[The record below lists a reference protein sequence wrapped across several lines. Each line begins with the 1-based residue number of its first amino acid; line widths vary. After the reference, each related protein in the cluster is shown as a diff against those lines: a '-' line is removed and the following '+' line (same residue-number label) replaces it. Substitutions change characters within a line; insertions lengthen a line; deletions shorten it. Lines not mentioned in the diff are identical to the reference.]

1 MNADPETKI
10 KMNQS
15 RNFRTTLAFTLIELL
30 VVIAVIALLA
40 AMLLP
45 VGAALK
51 KKAAIKRVQTE
62 IQFVDAAI
70 LKYASDL
77 GHNPPDNPDVLPL
90 NDTRRH
96 AINQLFYELSGV
108 KQATVGADN
117 YFQNEAGANGIKV
130 SDVSAFFGN
139 VAIQGFVNVS
149 SGAGDEA
156 RKSKNCLVGIKPTQY
171 LEVQYNG
178 RIGTLLGVSAKGP
191 LMLADGTGKEINPIR
206 YDASSTN
213 RHNLKGVDLWVDI
226 LMDGKTN
233 RLSNWSEK
241 PEIVP

>member
-1 MNADPETKI
+1 M
-10 KMNQS
+10 
-15 RNFRTTLAFTLIELL
+15 AFTLIELL
-30 VVIAVIALLA
+30 VVIAVIGLLA

-77 GHNPPDNPDVLPL
+77 GHNPPDNPDVLLL

-96 AINQLFYELSGV
+96 AVNQLFYELSGV
-108 KQATVGADN
+108 KLTN
-117 YFQNEAGANGIKV
+117 NLFQTESGANEIAV
-130 SDVSAFFGN
+130 ADVPVFFGN

-149 SGAGDEA
+149 SGAGDEV
-156 RKSKNCLVGIKPTQY
+156 RKSKNCLVGIKPAQY
-171 LEVQYNG
+171 LAVVNNG
-178 RIGTLLGVSAKGP
+178 TTNTVLGVNAKGP
-191 LMLADGTGKEINPIR
+191 LMLADNTGKEINPIR

-213 RHNLKGVDLWVDI
+213 RHNLKGFDLWVDI